1 MAAPAGNPTIVAN
14 NATITILCDAHFR
27 GNRNGKVDDFLA
39 KAAENAIAVAA
50 ADWDADN
57 TIYDCLQSAWETDII
72 NAHEG
77 ALAVAWS
84 PHVGRWIVR
93 FSIEYRFSEVVRLLV
108 HTDVQ
113 VAHLVSYAAFHLKG
127 LAQAATPAQ
136 KSATL
141 QAGLLAGV
149 AACLPVDQNDGA
161 LFTMAKKTLLCTSVR
176 DRIGLLMAPEP
187 PVTPRLMF
195 QRPIEGLN
203 YGIYYQLVEDACD
216 AYLLTPNGTVFQFR
230 RFFQNRLENMVPLF
244 PQ

>member
-1 MAAPAGNPTIVAN
+1 MAAPAGNPTIVADD
-14 NATITILCDAHFR
+14 ATVTILCDAHFR
-27 GNRNGKVDDFLA
+27 GDRNGKVDDILA
-39 KAAENAIAVAA
+39 QAAENAIAVAA

-57 TIYDCLQSAWETDII
+57 TIIECMESAWGSVIV

-93 FSIEYRFSEVVRLLV
+93 FAIEYRFDEVVRLLV

-113 VAHLVSYAAFHLKG
+113 VAHLVSYAAFHLRG
-127 LAQAATPAQ
+127 LAQTATPAQ

-161 LFTMAKKTLLCTSVR
+161 LFTLAKKTLLCTSVH

-187 PVTPRLMF
+187 PVTHKP
-195 QRPIEGLN
+195 GLSMAAN
-203 YGIYYQLVEDACD
+203 SSLKE
-216 AYLLTPNGTVFQFR
+216 
-230 RFFQNRLENMVPLF
+230 
-244 PQ
+244 